1 MRSLT
6 AIALVALAALA
17 SLAARAEQSI
27 DGAAPYSAAARID
40 LRVVIPGFLRFRVGS
55 AGATI
60 NELTFAPAAAT
71 VGSGALIPSTGGDVV
86 GGTRVTVVV
95 QGNNG
100 QITITATN
108 NSGGLGLG
116 TGNPADGYID
126 YAQFL
131 ANSNA
136 PGVLPTPALTNAGG
150 TTALPALSAGKVTDR
165 QARWR
170 FRYRNQTI
178 PSAGTYGTAANGGRV
193 TYTASMP

>member
-1 MRSLT
+1 MRTTT
-6 AIALVALAALA
+6 AIALVLAALA
-17 SLAARAEQSI
+17 SLDARAEESV
-27 DGAAPYSAAARID
+27 DSAAPYTAQARLD
-40 LRVVIPGFLRFRVGS
+40 VRVVIPAFLRFRVGD
-55 AGATI
+55 AGAAI
-60 NELTFAPAAAT
+60 NQLTFSPAAAA
-71 VGSGALIPSTGGDVV
+71 VGSGTLIPSTGGDVV
-86 GGTRVTVVV
+86 GGTRVTVAV

-131 ANSNA
+131 TNSNA
-136 PGVLPTPALTNAGG
+136 AGVLPNPVLTNAGG
-150 TTALPALSAGKVTDR
+150 TTALPALSSGKVTNR
-165 QARWR
+165 TARWR

-193 TYTASMP
+193 TYTATMP